1 MELSLLC
8 TTFQNFLEVKMNLEE
23 NNYDYIAGSNF
34 GYSQKCLLVGK
45 GGTFPPPACHIF
57 EIKSTKFSV

>member
-1 MELSLLC
+1 
-8 TTFQNFLEVKMNLEE
+8 MNLEE

-34 GYSQKCLLVGK
+34 LIFPEMLI
-45 GGTFPPPACHIF
+45 GGERGDVPPPPACDIF